1 MGYMIR
7 LKFIFLQEGINPL
20 LMPLLF
26 NSDGD
31 TGGSSSHLPELPAD
45 ANFGRA
51 VGMDMQLHYA
61 CANGDPV
68 NVRSCLE
75 SKRFD
80 VNSKDYCGRTPLH
93 VACTCKSAGA
103 KEVVHLLL
111 NHGGDA
117 NLVDNVGMT
126 CMDIVIKGQN
136 LSIRKVL
143 EGKGIECDQCIPLH
157 SALEQKARES
167 SWLLKASDLELKR
180 EIGHTLKSVVHL
192 ADWHGS
198 LVVVKCVKMQH
209 HVMMRQ
215 LRMSNSLRL
224 SHAVE
229 DSLDTAET
237 EPSTP
242 DGEIGH
248 DGTEEL
254 LHEIQ
259 LLSTLR
265 HPDLVLFLGA
275 CLEPGMPTMF
285 VTEYMHRGDLEHYL
299 YNMREEKQVAHY
311 VPPFWRTMDWCSA
324 IARALAFLHRV
335 PVIHRD
341 LKPLNLLLTK
351 TLDVKVTD
359 FGTSRLAV
367 RRDDEDPMAKCCCS
381 MTIGVGTCTYMA
393 PEVVRTK
400 DYNEKVDIYSFSLIM
415 FYLSS
420 GKRPFYHL
428 GGRPMEILDR
438 FLSGEEPRPDANECH
453 KVLRGLMKQCWAVK
467 PDFRPSAEE
476 VLHHLQGMN
485 GNRCGCPTM

>member
-1 MGYMIR
+1 MMMMNGEWWWMMVDDEWWWMMMMVNDGELWIMNYAHDDEWWILNDTWWWWMMNDDSDKSDGIVV
-7 LKFIFLQEGINPL
+7 LWLFSWVHDQAQIVFSFLRKGINPL
-20 LMPLLF
+20 VMPLLF

-31 TGGSSSHLPELPAD
+31 TGESNHLLELEDED
-45 ANFGRA
+45 AYFGRA
-51 VGMDMQLHYA
+51 VEQKQCHIDMQLHYA

-68 NVRSCLE
+68 NVGSFLE
-75 SKRFD
+75 SKMD

-93 VACTCKSAGA
+93 VACTCKSTGA
-103 KEVVHLLL
+103 KEVVRLLL

-117 NLVDNVGMT
+117 NVVDNVGMT
-126 CMDIVIKGQN
+126 CMDIVIKARN

-143 EGKGIECDQCIPLH
+143 EGNGIECDQCIPLQ

-180 EIGHTLKSVVHL
+180 EIGTTLKSVVHL

-229 DSLDTAET
+229 DLDTAET

-242 DGEIGH
+242 DSPDRAIEH

-285 VTEYMHRGDLEHYL
+285 VTE
-299 YNMREEKQVAHY
+299 
-311 VPPFWRTMDWCSA
+311 
-324 IARALAFLHRV
+324 
-335 PVIHRD
+335 
-341 LKPLNLLLTK
+341 
-351 TLDVKVTD
+351 
-359 FGTSRLAV
+359 
-367 RRDDEDPMAKCCCS
+367 
-381 MTIGVGTCTYMA
+381 
-393 PEVVRTK
+393 
-400 DYNEKVDIYSFSLIM
+400 
-415 FYLSS
+415 
-420 GKRPFYHL
+420 
-428 GGRPMEILDR
+428 
-438 FLSGEEPRPDANECH
+438 
-453 KVLRGLMKQCWAVK
+453 
-467 PDFRPSAEE
+467 
-476 VLHHLQGMN
+476 
-485 GNRCGCPTM
+485 